1 MATERKIVLG
11 FLALIGTGTLAIL
24 LLNANSRPLTLVDAL
39 FTATSAVCVTGLT
52 VVDTG
57 KDLANASRLVL
68 LLLIQLGGLGVM
80 TATTALSLL
89 MRERIGLRQ
98 RMFFAGGFGLDS
110 PSGVIRLLIRILSLT
125 FAIEAVAV
133 FPLYW
138 GFSRAGL
145 SPEQSLYNAV
155 FHSVSAFCNAG
166 FSLFPDN
173 LEGFSSSILV
183 PGTVMVLVVLGGL
196 GFIVLSELKEMFRR
210 PGKISVHSRLVLEC
224 TEIFPGLRNIS
235 VHSRLVLFTTAG
247 LVLFGTAL
255 LLISEWNHSLG
266 AMGGG
271 WKLWNGLF
279 SSITPRTAGFDT
291 VALSTFSSAG
301 LFVVIL
307 LMIVGA
313 SPGSTGG
320 GFKTTTLAVLLVS
333 TWNVIRGRS
342 EVHLWNRRI
351 SIRVIQRAITLIVL
365 YLGTLGLGLMIL
377 ALLEPFPF
385 RSLLFETASALGTV
399 GLSLG
404 ITSGLSDAGKLVLVL
419 LMFWGRVGIITFLYG
434 LVKREARGK
443 ISYPDAEIPVG

>member
-1 MATERKIVLG
+1 M
-11 FLALIGTGTLAIL
+11 
-24 LLNANSRPLTLVDAL
+24 LNAASRPLGFVDAL

-57 KDLANASRLVL
+57 KTLTPASQLVL

-98 RMFFAGGFGLDS
+98 RMFFAGGVGLES
-110 PSGVIRLLIRILSLT
+110 PSGVIRLLIRILTLT
-125 FAIEAVAV
+125 FAIEGVAA

-138 GFSRAGL
+138 GFIRAGF
-145 SPEQSLYNAV
+145 SPPEALYNAV

-166 FSLFPDN
+166 FSLFSEN
-173 LEGFSSSILV
+173 LEGFSGSILV
-183 PGTVMVLVVLGGL
+183 PGTVMVLIVLGGL
-196 GFIVLSELKEMFRR
+196 GFSVLSELKETFRK
-210 PGKISVHSRLVLEC
+210 PAGISVHSKLVL
-224 TEIFPGLRNIS
+224 S
-235 VHSRLVLFTTAG
+235 MTAG
-247 LVLFGTAL
+247 LILFGTLMLAL
-255 LLISEWNHSLG
+255 CEWNHSLG
-266 AMGGG
+266 GLSGG
-271 WKLWNGLF
+271 WKAWNALF

-301 LFVVIL
+301 ISVVVL
-307 LMIVGA
+307 LMLVGA

-333 TWNVIRGRS
+333 TWNVIRGRP
-342 EVHLWNRRI
+342 EVHLWNRRVP
-351 SIRVIQRAITLIVL
+351 IRIILRSITLIVL
-365 YLGTLGLGLMIL
+365 YIGTLGLGLMIL
-377 ALLEPFPF
+377 LLLEPFPF
-385 RSLLFETASALGTV
+385 RSLLFEAASALGTV

-404 ITSGLSDAGKLVLVL
+404 ITSQLSDAGKLVLIL
-419 LMFWGRVGIITFLYG
+419 LMFWGRVGIVTFLYG

>member
-1 MATERKIVLG
+1 LATERKIVLG
-11 FLALIGTGTLAIL
+11 FLALIGTGTFAIL

-57 KDLANASRLVL
+57 KDLANASQLVL

-110 PSGVIRLLIRILSLT
+110 PAGVIRLLIRILSLT
-125 FAIEAVAV
+125 FAIEGVAAI
-133 FPLYW
+133 PLYW
-138 GFSRAGL
+138 GFIRAGL
-145 SPEQSLYNAV
+145 SPEQSLANAV

-173 LEGFSSSILV
+173 LEGFSRCILV

-210 PGKISVHSRLVLEC
+210 PGKISVHSRLVL
-224 TEIFPGLRNIS
+224 
-235 VHSRLVLFTTAG
+235 FTTTG

-255 LLISEWNHSLG
+255 LLLCEWNHSLE

-279 SSITPRTAGFDT
+279 ASITPRTAGFDT

-377 ALLEPFPF
+377 ALIEPFPF

>member
-1 MATERKIVLG
+1 LATERKIVLG

-210 PGKISVHSRLVLEC
+210 PGK
-224 TEIFPGLRNIS
+224 IS